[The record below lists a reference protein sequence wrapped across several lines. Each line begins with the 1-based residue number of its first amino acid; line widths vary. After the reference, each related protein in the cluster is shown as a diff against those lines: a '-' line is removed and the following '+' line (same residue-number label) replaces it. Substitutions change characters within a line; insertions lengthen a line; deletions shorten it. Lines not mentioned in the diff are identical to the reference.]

1 MKPRLLVIVLALLA
15 VACTKP
21 KEKAEISLNLGYE
34 VNGKPLVTDTL
45 YYENEA
51 GNQFLITEI
60 QWFLSNI
67 ELQNV
72 AGDWIMLHQPGLAD
86 TLDISRVYYID
97 TDIPESQTLH
107 SSPVEVGHYTAIR
120 FTFGLD
126 ESDNQTGLF
135 TDPPESEMFWPD
147 MLGGGYH
154 YMKLNGK
161 YLDSEGRLAPMAIHL
176 GIGQNEDCTEFYQ
189 NYFIVELPVDFTV
202 KANTENQLDLTMVID
217 NWFRNPHTI
226 DFDEFG
232 SHIMQNQ
239 TAQRLLSGNGKDVF
253 KIGKTTDNENNT
265 IMEKDNKLAEKFKN
279 VMRKATPKPHFWSWK
294 SVKERFQNPT
304 AASRHCEERSNPNL
318 KI

>member
-21 KEKAEISLNLGYE
+21 KETAEISLNLGYE
-34 VNGKPLVTDTL
+34 INGKPLVTDTL

-67 ELQNV
+67 ELKNEV
-72 AGDWIMLHQPGLAD
+72 GDWIMLHQPGLAD

-107 SSPVEVGHYTAIR
+107 SSSVKVGHYTAIR

-126 ESDNQTGLF
+126 EIDNQTGLF

-161 YLDSEGRLAPMAIHL
+161 YLNTEGHLAPLAIHL
-176 GIGQNEDCTEFYQ
+176 GIGQNEECTEFYQ
-189 NYFIVELPVDFTV
+189 NYFIVELPIDFTV
-202 KANTENQLDLTMVID
+202 KSNTENQLDLTMVID

-239 TAQRLLSGNGKDVF
+239 AAQRLLSSNGKDVF
-253 KIGKTTDNENNT
+253 KIGKPTDNENKT

-279 VMRKATPKPHFWSWK
+279 MMQKAAPKPHFWSWEN
-294 SVKERFQNPT
+294 VKERIGNSKIQD
-304 AASRHCEERSNPNL
+304 L

>member
-1 MKPRLLVIVLALLA
+1 MKPRLLVIVLALMVA
-15 VACTKP
+15 ACTKP
-21 KEKAEISLNLGYE
+21 NEKAEINLNLGYE
-34 VNGKPLVTDTL
+34 ANGKSLVTDSL
-45 YYENEA
+45 CYENEA

-67 ELQNV
+67 ELKNE
-72 AGDWIMLHQPGLAD
+72 AGDWIMLHQSGLAD

-107 SSPVEVGHYTAIR
+107 SSPVKVGHYTAIR

-161 YLDSEGRLAPMAIHL
+161 YLNAEGRLAPMAIHL
-176 GIGQNEDCTEFYQ
+176 GIGQNEDCTELYQ
-189 NYFIVELPVDFTV
+189 NYFIVELPIDFTV
-202 KANTENQLDLTMVID
+202 KVNTENQLDLTMVID
-217 NWFRNPHTI
+217 NWFRNPNTI
-226 DFDEFG
+226 DFDELG

-253 KIGKTTDNENNT
+253 KTGKPTDNENNKN
-265 IMEKDNKLAEKFKN
+265 MEKDISLAEKFKN
-279 VMRKATPKPHFWSWK
+279 VMQKAAPKPHFWSWK
-294 SVKERFQNPT
+294 NVKQRIGNSKIQD
-304 AASRHCEERSNPNL
+304 L

>member
-1 MKPRLLVIVLALLA
+1 MKPRLLVIVLALMVA
-15 VACTKP
+15 ACTKP
-21 KEKAEISLNLGYE
+21 NEKAEINLNLGYE
-34 VNGKPLVTDTL
+34 VNGKSLVTDSL
-45 YYENEA
+45 CYENEA
-51 GNQFLITEI
+51 GNKFLITEI

-67 ELQNV
+67 ELKNE
-72 AGDWIMLHQPGLAD
+72 AGDWIMLHQTGLSD
-86 TLDISRVYYID
+86 TLDVSRVYYID

-107 SSPVEVGHYTAIR
+107 SSPVKVGHYTAIR

-161 YLDSEGRLAPMAIHL
+161 YLNAEDRLAPMAIHL

-189 NYFIVELPVDFTV
+189 NYFIVELPIEFNV
-202 KANTENQLDLTMVID
+202 KVNTKNQLDLTMVID
-217 NWFRNPHTI
+217 NWFRNPNTI

-239 TAQRLLSGNGKDVF
+239 TAQRLLKGNGKDVF
-253 KIGKTTDNENNT
+253 RIGMPTDNENNKN
-265 IMEKDNKLAEKFKN
+265 MEKDNSLAEKFKN
-279 VMRKATPKPHFWSWK
+279 VMQKATPKPHFWNWE
-294 SVKERFQNPT
+294 SVKERHLNSKIQ
-304 AASRHCEERSNPNL
+304 NL

>member
-21 KEKAEISLNLGYE
+21 NEKAEIFLNLGYE
-34 VNGKPLVTDTL
+34 VNGKSLVTDTL
-45 YYENEA
+45 CYENEA
-51 GNQFLITEI
+51 GNQYLITEI

-67 ELQNV
+67 ELKNE

-86 TLDISRVYYID
+86 TFDISRVYYID

-135 TDPPESEMFWPD
+135 TNPPESEMFWPD

-161 YLDSEGRLAPMAIHL
+161 YLNTEGHLAPLAIHL

-189 NYFIVELPVDFTV
+189 NYFIVELSIDFTV
-202 KANTENQLDLTMVID
+202 KSNAENQLDLTMVID

-232 SHIMQNQ
+232 SHIMQSQ

-253 KIGKTTDNENNT
+253 KIGKPTDNENKT

-279 VMRKATPKPHFWSWK
+279 VMQKAAPKPHFWSWE
-294 SVKERFQNPT
+294 SVKERIGNSKIQD
-304 AASRHCEERSNPNL
+304 L

>member
-1 MKPRLLVIVLALLA
+1 MKPRLLVIVLALMVA
-15 VACTKP
+15 ACTKP
-21 KEKAEISLNLGYE
+21 NEKAEINLNLGYE
-34 VNGKPLVTDTL
+34 VNGKSLVTDSL
-45 YYENEA
+45 CYENEA
-51 GNQFLITEI
+51 GNKFLITEI

-67 ELQNV
+67 ELKNE
-72 AGDWIMLHQPGLAD
+72 AGDWIMLHQTGLSD
-86 TLDISRVYYID
+86 TLDVSRVYYID

-107 SSPVEVGHYTAIR
+107 SSPVKVGHYTAIR

-126 ESDNQTGLF
+126 ETDNQTGLF

-161 YLDSEGRLAPMAIHL
+161 YLNAEDRLAPMAIHL

-189 NYFIVELPVDFTV
+189 NYFIVELPIEFNV
-202 KANTENQLDLTMVID
+202 KVNTKNQLDLTMVID
-217 NWFRNPHTI
+217 NWFRNPNTI

-239 TAQRLLSGNGKDVF
+239 TAQRLLKGNGKDVF
-253 KIGKTTDNENNT
+253 RIGMPTDNENNKN
-265 IMEKDNKLAEKFKN
+265 MEKDNSLAEKFKN
-279 VMRKATPKPHFWSWK
+279 VMQKATPKPHFWNWE
-294 SVKERFQNPT
+294 SVKERHLNSKIQNP
-304 AASRHCEERSNPNL
+304 

>member
-1 MKPRLLVIVLALLA
+1 MKKTLLILILLAAAFVSCIKPVNFGNISVGIHYSVNGNPLVI
-15 VACTKP
+15 
-21 KEKAEISLNLGYE
+21 
-34 VNGKPLVTDTL
+34 DTL
-45 YYENEA
+45 CYENEA

-67 ELQNV
+67 ELKNE

-86 TLDISRVYYID
+86 TLDINRIYYID

-107 SSPVEVGHYTAIR
+107 SRPVEVGNYTAIR

-126 ESDNQTGLF
+126 ETDNQTGLF

-189 NYFIVELPVDFTV
+189 NYFIVELPIDFNV
-202 KANTENQLDLTMVID
+202 KANTENQLNLTMVID
-217 NWFRNPHTI
+217 NWFRNPNTI
-226 DFDEFG
+226 DFNEFG

-239 TAQRLLSGNGKDVF
+239 TAQRMLSSNGKDVF
-253 KIGKTTDNENNT
+253 KIGKPTDNESNT
-265 IMEKDNKLAEKFKN
+265 IMKEDNKLAEKFKN
-279 VMRKATPKPHFWSWK
+279 VMQKAAPKPHFWSWE
-294 SVKERFQNPT
+294 SVKDRIGNP
-304 AASRHCEERSNPNL
+304 
-318 KI
+318 KIQDSKI

>member
-67 ELQNV
+67 ELKNE
-72 AGDWIMLHQPGLAD
+72 AGDWITLHQPGLAD
-86 TLDISRVYYID
+86 TLDISRIYYID

-107 SSPVEVGHYTAIR
+107 SSPVEIGHYTAIR

-126 ESDNQTGLF
+126 EIDNQTGLF

-161 YLDSEGRLAPMAIHL
+161 YLDAEGRLAPLAIHL

-189 NYFIVELPVDFTV
+189 NYFIVELPIDFTV
-202 KANTENQLDLTMVID
+202 KANTENQLDLTMVVD

-226 DFDEFG
+226 DFNEFG

-253 KIGKTTDNENNT
+253 RIGKTTENENNT
-265 IMEKDNKLAEKFKN
+265 NMEKDNSFAEKFKN
-279 VMRKATPKPHFWSWK
+279 VMQKASPKPHFWRWEN
-294 SVKERFQNPT
+294 VKERFED
-304 AASRHCEERSNPNL
+304 SRFKDSKF

>member
-1 MKPRLLVIVLALLA
+1 MKKTLLILILLA
-15 VACTKP
+15 VAFVSCTKP
-21 KEKAEISLNLGYE
+21 VDFGNISVGIHYS

-45 YYENEA
+45 CYENEA

-67 ELQNV
+67 ELKNE

-86 TLDISRVYYID
+86 TLDINRIYYID

-107 SSPVEVGHYTAIR
+107 SRPVEVGHYTTIR

-126 ESDNQTGLF
+126 EIDNQTGLF

-226 DFDEFG
+226 DFNEFG

-239 TAQRLLSGNGKDVF
+239 TAQQLLSGNGKDVF
-253 KIGKTTDNENNT
+253 KIGKPTDNKNNT

-279 VMRKATPKPHFWSWK
+279 VIQKAAPKPHFWSWK
-294 SVKERFQNPT
+294 SVKERIGNSKIQD
-304 AASRHCEERSNPNL
+304 L

>member
-1 MKPRLLVIVLALLA
+1 MKPRLLVIVLVLLA

-67 ELQNV
+67 ELKNEV
-72 AGDWIMLHQPGLAD
+72 GDWIMLHQPGLAD

-161 YLDSEGRLAPMAIHL
+161 YLNTEGHLAPLAIHL

-189 NYFIVELPVDFTV
+189 NYFIVELPIDFTV

-226 DFDEFG
+226 DFNEFG

-253 KIGKTTDNENNT
+253 KIGKPTDNENKT
-265 IMEKDNKLAEKFKN
+265 IMEKDNKLAEKIKN
-279 VMRKATPKPHFWSWK
+279 VMQKAAPKPHFWSWE

>member
-1 MKPRLLVIVLALLA
+1 MKKTLLILILLVAAFVS
-15 VACTKP
+15 CTKP
-21 KEKAEISLNLGYE
+21 VNFGNISVGIHYS

-45 YYENEA
+45 CYESEA

-67 ELQNV
+67 ELKNE
-72 AGDWIMLHQPGLAD
+72 AGDWIMLHQPSLAD
-86 TLDISRVYYID
+86 TLDINRIYYID

-107 SSPVEVGHYTAIR
+107 SRPVEVGNYTAIR

-126 ESDNQTGLF
+126 ETDNQTGLF

-161 YLDSEGRLAPMAIHL
+161 YLDSEVRLAPMAIHL

-189 NYFIVELPVDFTV
+189 NYFIVELPIDFNV

-217 NWFRNPHTI
+217 NWFRNPNTI
-226 DFDEFG
+226 DFNEFG

-239 TAQRLLSGNGKDVF
+239 TAQRMLSSNGKDVF
-253 KIGKTTDNENNT
+253 KIRKPTDNESNT
-265 IMEKDNKLAEKFKN
+265 IMKEDDKLAEKFKN
-279 VMRKATPKPHFWSWK
+279 VMQKAAPKPHFWSWE
-294 SVKERFQNPT
+294 SVKDRIGNP
-304 AASRHCEERSNPNL
+304 
-318 KI
+318 KIQDSKI

>member
-1 MKPRLLVIVLALLA
+1 MKPRLLVIVLALMVA
-15 VACTKP
+15 ACTKP
-21 KEKAEISLNLGYE
+21 NEKAEINLNLGYE
-34 VNGKPLVTDTL
+34 VNGKSLVTDSL
-45 YYENEA
+45 CYENEA
-51 GNQFLITEI
+51 GNKFLITEI

-67 ELQNV
+67 ELKNE
-72 AGDWIMLHQPGLAD
+72 AGDWIMLHQTGLSD
-86 TLDISRVYYID
+86 TLDVSRVYYID

-107 SSPVEVGHYTAIR
+107 SSPVKVGHYTAIR

-154 YMKLNGK
+154 YMKMNGK
-161 YLDSEGRLAPMAIHL
+161 YLNAEDRLAPMAIHL

-189 NYFIVELPVDFTV
+189 NYFIVELPIEFNV
-202 KANTENQLDLTMVID
+202 KVNTENQLDLTMVID
-217 NWFRNPHTI
+217 NWFRNPNTI

-239 TAQRLLSGNGKDVF
+239 TAQRLLKGNGKDVF
-253 KIGKTTDNENNT
+253 RIGMPTDNENNKN
-265 IMEKDNKLAEKFKN
+265 MEKDNSLAEKFKN
-279 VMRKATPKPHFWSWK
+279 VMQKAAPKPHFWNWE
-294 SVKERFQNPT
+294 SVKERHLNSKIQN
-304 AASRHCEERSNPNL
+304 S